1 MGFET
6 VEGGDW
12 RPWLYNRTAVP
23 MELIKW
29 KFSGFGEQWSFPR
42 SDVGE
47 QLGGY
52 VISYAPNG
60 ADPGAEEH
68 SMTYLT
74 FHGSG
79 HMVPEYVESA
89 SRPRR
94 ASPRQPRGA
103 SA

>member
-68 SMTYLT
+68 SMRC
-74 FHGSG
+74 
-79 HMVPEYVESA
+79 VSA
-89 SRPRR
+89 RSHRPSAPRR
-94 ASPRQPRGA
+94 SLCC
-103 SA
+103 